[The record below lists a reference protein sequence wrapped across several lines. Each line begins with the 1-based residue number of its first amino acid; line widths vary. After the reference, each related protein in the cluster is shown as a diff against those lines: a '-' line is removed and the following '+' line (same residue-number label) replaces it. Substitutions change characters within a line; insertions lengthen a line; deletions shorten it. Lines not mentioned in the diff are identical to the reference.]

1 MVMRAYA
8 EIINRDNSGPLIK
21 VINITR
27 KPVAMDGILAKLD
40 GCTLLATTQGLVA
53 DHLANAENPER
64 SSFKPIAWLI
74 RTPLSPE
81 AISRMPSW
89 PIPSSRLC
97 WTLTRWEGEACSNLE
112 QMLLTSLEGSSGTR
126 FRIMTYDTGRQSFS
140 TLLCGQIDLGIISTS
155 GAMAG

>member
-8 EIINRDNSGPLIK
+8 EIINRGNSGQWIK

-53 DHLANAENPER
+53 DHLANAENPKR
-64 SSFKPIAWLI
+64 SRFKPIAWLI

-81 AISRMPSW
+81 GISRMPS
-89 PIPSSRLC
+89 
-97 WTLTRWEGEACSNLE
+97 
-112 QMLLTSLEGSSGTR
+112 
-126 FRIMTYDTGRQSFS
+126 
-140 TLLCGQIDLGIISTS
+140 
-155 GAMAG
+155 